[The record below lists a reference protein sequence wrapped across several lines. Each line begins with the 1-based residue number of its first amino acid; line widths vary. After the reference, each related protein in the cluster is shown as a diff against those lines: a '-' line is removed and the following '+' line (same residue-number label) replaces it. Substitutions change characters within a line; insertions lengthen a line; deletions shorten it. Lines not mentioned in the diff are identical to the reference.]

1 RGKEREREGEG
12 EREGG
17 RERDREREGE
27 REGEKEREGRREGE
41 REREREKE
49 RGRKTQIMRCGRSII
64 SSHASQTHDKLSK
77 GVTGEVEP
85 CGSEAKYAP
94 HSPKS
99 KQEER
104 EAY

>member
-1 RGKEREREGEG
+1 MSRKGPSVHNLSYSGSQYQRGVSGSERERQ
-12 EREGG
+12 
-17 RERDREREGE
+17 RERDRERENQ
-27 REGEKEREGRREGE
+27 
-41 REREREKE
+41 EKE